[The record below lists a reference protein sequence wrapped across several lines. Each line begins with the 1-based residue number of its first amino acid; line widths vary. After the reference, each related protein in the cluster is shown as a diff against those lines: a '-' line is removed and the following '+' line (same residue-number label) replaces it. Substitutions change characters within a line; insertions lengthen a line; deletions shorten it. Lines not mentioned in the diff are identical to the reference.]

1 MGSPSHPEASSDE
14 LHLILIVQLFSPCP
28 YQYSEM
34 IKIKRGGKN
43 QGLRILQLLQE
54 LRCGGFLSVA
64 LIGNLNHTTLP
75 AIGSLIGYRT

>member
-1 MGSPSHPEASSDE
+1 
-14 LHLILIVQLFSPCP
+14 
-28 YQYSEM
+28 M
-34 IKIKRGGKN
+34 IKIKRGGGK

-54 LRCGGFLSVA
+54 LRCGSFLSVA